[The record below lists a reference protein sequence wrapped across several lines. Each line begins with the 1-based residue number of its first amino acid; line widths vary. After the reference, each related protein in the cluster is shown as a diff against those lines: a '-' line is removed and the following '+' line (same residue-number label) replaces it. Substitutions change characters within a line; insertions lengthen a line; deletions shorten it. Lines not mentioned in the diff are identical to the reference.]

1 MSTRVCEYC
10 FNYFATS
17 SEIVAHYRKEHVE
30 HEKCDEIHEIGTPCP
45 IKKDEEGEK
54 WVRSCTLA
62 QSC

>member
-1 MSTRVCEYC
+1 MTTRVCEYC

-45 IKKDEEGEK
+45 TKKEGEGEE
-54 WVRSCTLA
+54 
-62 QSC
+62 